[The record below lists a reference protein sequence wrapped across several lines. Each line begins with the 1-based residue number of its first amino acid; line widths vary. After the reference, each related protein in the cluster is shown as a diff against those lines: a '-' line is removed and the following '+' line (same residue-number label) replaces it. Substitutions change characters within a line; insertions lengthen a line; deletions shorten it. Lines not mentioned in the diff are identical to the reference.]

1 MAIIFHEVSQI
12 FTDTLPGISLS
23 HQEAK
28 VSGGHLPPHWHERM
42 EIWLIREG
50 QMTISCDRDIFDVI
64 AGDVLI
70 FNPGEVHSCRVT
82 KAPSSIECAIFD
94 LTSLLTNRPA
104 DIDPLIRSISWGKVR
119 FQHIVRKNE
128 DVHRLIEQLTECN
141 HATPINTMRAEGL
154 LLQLLSVLLEGYVS
168 VKTYSVP
175 HHLQEVSSLLEYIHE
190 HLADDISLENLANR
204 ACMSPSYFCRWFK
217 GAVGESPMA
226 YVTTLRINKAYE
238 LLSNGC
244 SVTETC
250 HKVGIDDLNN
260 FNRQFR
266 KRVGVSPSKIKAET
280 KRG

>member
-1 MAIIFHEVSQI
+1 MAIIFHEVSQT
-12 FTDTLPGISLS
+12 FTDTLPGVSLS
-23 HQEAK
+23 HQKAA

-42 EIWLIREG
+42 ELWFIHEG
-50 QMTISCDRDIFDVI
+50 HITISCDRDIFDVF

-70 FNPGEVHSCRVT
+70 INPGEVHSCRVV
-82 KAPSSIECAIFD
+82 KAPASIDCIIFD
-94 LTSLLTNRPA
+94 ITSLLTNRPT
-104 DIDPLIRSISWGKVR
+104 DIDPLIRNISSGKTR

-128 DVHRLIEQLTECN
+128 TVNDLIKQLVNCH
-141 HATPINTMRAEGL
+141 HATPYNIMRAEGL
-154 LLQLLSVLLEGYVS
+154 LFQLLSILLERYVS

-175 HHLQEVSSLLEYIHE
+175 HHLQEVSNLLEYIHE
-190 HLADDISLENLANR
+190 HLSDDITLENLANR

-238 LLSNGC
+238 LLANGC

-266 KRVGVSPSKIKAET
+266 KRVGVSPSKIKTEN
-280 KRG
+280 KQS